1 MSRNF
6 LKTKYPRA
14 PNDTRITIPIA
25 PLSTATILTTGLDPP
40 SVGVAVGVVVGVVVG
55 VGLDVAMGVVL
66 NEVVVVADVVL
77 LPIGGRYTEVY

>member
-25 PLSTATILTTGLDPP
+25 PPSTATILTTGLDPP
-40 SVGVAVGVVVGVVVG
+40 SVGVAVGVVVG

>member
-1 MSRNF
+1 M
-6 LKTKYPRA
+6 
-14 PNDTRITIPIA
+14 
-25 PLSTATILTTGLDPP
+25 
-40 SVGVAVGVVVGVVVG
+40 GVAVGVVVG

>member
-25 PLSTATILTTGLDPP
+25 PPSTATILTTGLDPP
-40 SVGVAVGVVVGVVVG
+40 SVGVAVGV
-55 VGLDVAMGVVL
+55 GLDVAMGVVL
-66 NEVVVVADVVL
+66 NEVVVVVADVVL